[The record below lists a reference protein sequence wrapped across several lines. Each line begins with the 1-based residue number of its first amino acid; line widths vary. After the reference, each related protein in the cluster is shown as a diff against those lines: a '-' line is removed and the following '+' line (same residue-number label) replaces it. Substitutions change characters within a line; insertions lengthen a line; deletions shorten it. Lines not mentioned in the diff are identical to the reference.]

1 MKRKKLGKNRFAS
14 CCLALLLVL
23 STIAVTVLPDYD
35 VLPKASAADDTVPP
49 VMEQEPLA
57 WFDFSGSSLSD
68 KSGKDVQAVLKGL
81 DGTDIIDN
89 SGFFGQENGNVYL
102 DLNGE
107 NAYLSL
113 TNADNSGVLAGMAEV
128 AVEVRIKTETA
139 NTTQWVFYAGSSN
152 NPPTPEPNRDERYL
166 SVHLDSNATKAVAR
180 RYNKI
185 RPNGPPSSEGLSANL
200 GEKEWYTLKVVYEA
214 GKTTLSVKADNGTEN
229 VVFDTFLTANVW
241 ECVGDILWF
250 GYSGWGNGEYFNGY
264 IDYIKIWGTP
274 NDVANVRDNAAA
286 VENKHI
292 ITEKVVDPENTV
304 VNMFDYWVFGDQ
316 SEIDYG
322 WGNSKELNDIID
334 VGINEGHLFMFDGSA
349 VYDPVSGAP
358 GGADGTHLGQWN
370 AYGGTNFDG
379 TGNDGGFET
388 KWSIV
393 QKRLYNGYPQ
403 LALDIDGWNEPT
415 NTTLKG
421 IWDTEGKRIESLDY
435 LFTTNDAN
443 GKVAYPNVTG
453 LFRIDDDGYY
463 YFRSQDVFAE
473 LNREQEYDPADPKPK
488 TSTDTNKIT
497 LYDTPWREEY
507 ARGQFFPFNDW
518 TNLFY
523 EVNGNIGQW
532 GDQGYQINK
541 QPMNHWFGMSI
552 ETEFMQMSG
561 DTDMTFEFSGDD
573 DVWIFID
580 DVLVA
585 DVGGNHSRIRVTIN
599 FSTGEIKYLK
609 RLEYDGIEGSAFGDP
624 RGATLRAM
632 FEDAYN
638 TGALSADEFANMK
651 WRDNATFADGTM
663 HTLKFFYLERGNA
676 ASNCNIS
683 FNLQNPIVDRI
694 RKVDQNG
701 DPLEGAEFALYEAT
715 TSSNIADG
723 DWTHTSAEF
732 VEKGA
737 PITTAISNRYG
748 YATLTNAKGEPL
760 TFNKDTYYILKET
773 KTPAGYRVNPPIVL
787 KYHENTKTLTVVNKY
802 EAGAYASF
810 VSDWT
815 YSSDIYPAKYND
827 DGTFSKD
834 ATNVTD
840 QLTDGLAIV
849 VPVIRSKNTTAKWYP
864 MYGSN
869 TLGWNTVEPTSNSQN
884 DLIKALAEA
893 AFMQITDADPRT
905 QHWYLNWDGARL
917 RGQMENLPGDATR
930 YVFNGGNDG
939 ELVTLFLSGD
949 ALKTLGLTNTYAN
962 DDERYKALSET
973 LKGKTA
979 EDLVGLAGDLK
990 LLYTGDNNFY
1000 KNNRTVIYV
1009 PNEQR
1014 ELWVRK
1020 VDEYG
1025 DPIKGAEFALFKNPV
1040 DAAAGG
1046 TTTPVAF
1053 GTTDE
1058 SGMLVFRADAG
1069 NQAGYAQ
1076 MDWDYG
1082 RAYDQTVVYWL
1093 KEIAAP
1099 EGYELN
1105 ESLIRVEVN
1114 NAGVYANATGFGPDG
1129 QLLTGDSA
1137 ANDGIKVEA
1146 SLGRLT
1152 QTLVK
1157 YAEGIV
1163 DETLTHITTA
1173 KQTSNSS
1180 NGAINSWTDAN
1191 GENDSKNL
1199 TYNKANG
1206 YGSVM
1211 FEAENGYVR
1220 VMPRQTQGIT
1230 SSAAKRDNLNGV
1242 DLDGLFSLINTVV
1255 VTDTTVSATDPS
1267 ISTGGLTVTKTVK
1280 VPEGEKIDTEAEFAF
1295 TVTLSDKT
1303 FKHTYRFTNGKTVT
1317 FDGGAAKFTL
1327 RHGESVTFTGIP
1339 ADVTYKVVEDKAEGY
1354 SASSTG
1360 SSGNITAN
1368 KVSEAVFTNTKIKES
1383 DSSTPESSDSEE
1395 TDQKP
1400 DDPSKPST
1408 PKDNPNTG
1416 LETGLGVG
1424 LIIIILLFITV
1435 ITAVILRRKRGRH
1448 QK

>member
-23 STIAVTVLPDYD
+23 STIAVTVLPDCD
-35 VLPKASAADDTVPP
+35 ILPKVSAADDTVPP
-49 VMEQEPLA
+49 VTEQEPLA
-57 WFDFSGSSLSD
+57 WFEFDNGIQNMLNNGVNADIVNEPADQSSLY
-68 KSGKDVQAVLKGL
+68 GT
-81 DGTDIIDN
+81 DGTT
-89 SGFFGQENGNVYL
+89 SYL
-102 DLNGE
+102 DLNNK

-113 TNADNSGVLAGMAEV
+113 TNFDGSGVLAGMAEV
-128 AVEVRIKTETA
+128 AVEMRIKTQTA
-139 NTTQWVFYAGSSN
+139 DTTQWVFYAGSSN
-152 NPPTPEPNRDERYL
+152 NPPSTQPEQDERYL
-166 SVHLDSNATKAVAR
+166 SVHLDNNATKAVVR
-180 RYNKI
+180 RYNII
-185 RPNGPPSSEGLSANL
+185 RPNGPPSSGGLSANL
-200 GEKEWYTLKVVYEA
+200 GGAGWYTLKVVYEA
-214 GKTTLSVKADNGTEN
+214 GKTTLSVKDNNGTEN
-229 VVFDTFLTANVW
+229 VVFDTYLSANVW

-250 GYSGWGNGEYFNGY
+250 GYSGWGKSEYFNGC
-264 IDYIKIWGTP
+264 IDYIKVWGTP
-274 NDVANVRDNAAA
+274 NDGANVRNNAAA
-286 VENKHI
+286 VENRHI

-304 VNMFDYWVFGDQ
+304 VNMFDYWVIGDQ
-316 SEIDYG
+316 GSLDYG
-322 WGNSKELNDIID
+322 LGNRDIADLING
-334 VGINEGHLFMFDGSA
+334 GINKGHLFLFDGSA
-349 VYDPVSGAP
+349 SISQGDSKQ
-358 GGADGTHLGQWN
+358 LGQWN
-370 AYGGTNFDG
+370 LYDPTPTNG
-379 TGNDGGFET
+379 KESNWG
-388 KWSIV
+388 IV
-393 QKRLYNGYPQ
+393 QKRLYNGYPR
-403 LALDIDGWNEPT
+403 LALDNWSLPT
-415 NTTLKG
+415 DVTFYTILQG
-421 IWDTEGKRIESLDY
+421 LWDTPGKKDEPLDY
-435 LFTTNDAN
+435 LFDPEIIPEDG
-443 GKVAYPNVTG
+443 GKASYPNVTG
-453 LFRIDDDGYY
+453 LFRINDNGYY
-463 YFRSQDVFAE
+463 YFHSQEVFAE
-473 LNREQEYDPADPKPK
+473 LNANQATLPK
-488 TSTDTNKIT
+488 TSQSDNKIT

-518 TNLFY
+518 TSLFY
-523 EVNGNIGQW
+523 EVNGNIGQR
-532 GDQGYQINK
+532 GDQTDQRTKFG

-580 DVLVA
+580 DILVA

-599 FSTGEIKYLK
+599 FSTGEIEYLK
-609 RLEYDGIEGSAFGDP
+609 GLEYDGINGVAFDDP
-624 RGATLRAM
+624 RGKTTLRAM
-632 FEDAYN
+632 FEDAFN
-638 TGALSADEFANMK
+638 AGALSADEFANMK

-701 DPLEGAEFALYEAT
+701 DPLEGAEFALYEAIT
-715 TSSNIADG
+715 NSTFNGSKQ
-723 DWTHTSAEF
+723 WHTSDEF
-732 VEKGA
+732 MERGA

-748 YATLTNAKGEPL
+748 YATLTNSKGEPL

-773 KTPAGYRVNPPIVL
+773 KTPAGYRSNPPIVL

-815 YSSDIYPAKYND
+815 YSSDVYLANYNHNN
-827 DGTFSKD
+827 DGKFSKD
-834 ATNVTD
+834 NTALTD
-840 QLTDGLAIV
+840 QQLTNGLAIV
-849 VPVIRSKNTTAKWYP
+849 VPVIKSKDTPAKWYP

-869 TLGWNTVEPTSNSQN
+869 TLGWNTVQPTSNSQN

-893 AFMQITDADPRT
+893 AFMQISDTDPRT

-930 YVFNGGNDG
+930 YVFNGGSDG

-949 ALKTLGLTNTYAN
+949 ALKALGLTNTYAN
-962 DDERYKALSET
+962 DDERYKALSAALAKKDAKECV
-973 LKGKTA
+973 A
-979 EDLVGLAGDLK
+979 LVADDLK

-1014 ELWVRK
+1014 ELWVHK
-1020 VDEYG
+1020 VDEDG
-1025 DPIKGAEFALFKNPV
+1025 APVNGAEFALFKSPE

-1058 SGMLVFRADAG
+1058 NGMMVFRADAG

-1076 MDWDYG
+1076 MNWDYG
-1082 RAYDQTVVYWL
+1082 RAYNQTVVYWL

-1114 NAGVYANATGFGPDG
+1114 DAGVYANATGFDPNGN
-1129 QLLTGDSA
+1129 LLTGDA
-1137 ANDGIKVEA
+1137 ADNDGIKVEA

-1163 DETLTHITTA
+1163 DETLKNITAT

-1180 NGAINSWTDAN
+1180 NNGAISSWTDAN
-1191 GENDSKNL
+1191 GAADSKHL
-1199 TYNKANG
+1199 AYDKANG
-1206 YGSVM
+1206 YGSVK
-1211 FEAENGYVR
+1211 FEAENGYIR
-1220 VMPRQTQGIT
+1220 VMLRQTQGIT

-1242 DLDGLFSLINTVV
+1242 DLDGLLSLINTVV
-1255 VTDTTVSATDPS
+1255 VTDTTVSITDPS
-1267 ISTGGLTVTKTVK
+1267 ISTGSLTVTKK
-1280 VPEGEKIDTEAEFAF
+1280 VVVSEGDKIDSSAEFAF

-1303 FKHTYRFTNGKTVT
+1303 FEHTYSFTNGKTVS
-1317 FDGGAAKFTL
+1317 FDGGVAKFTL
-1327 RHGESVTFTGIP
+1327 RHGESVTFTGLP
-1339 ADVTYKVVEDKAEGY
+1339 ADVTYKVDEEKAEGY
-1354 SASSTG
+1354 TADSTG
-1360 SSGNITAN
+1360 ATGTIVAG
-1368 KVSEAVFTNTKIKES
+1368 KVAEAMFINTKIEKSE
-1383 DSSTPESSDSEE
+1383 SSTPESSDSEE

-1400 DDPSKPST
+1400 DEPSESSKTST
-1408 PKDNPNTG
+1408 SKDNPNTG
-1416 LETGLGVG
+1416 FEVGLSVG
-1424 LIIIILLFITV
+1424 LIIMMLSLIAI
-1435 ITAVILRRKRGRH
+1435 ITAVIMRRKRGRH

>member
-1 MKRKKLGKNRFAS
+1 M
-14 CCLALLLVL
+14 L
-23 STIAVTVLPDYD
+23 STIAVTVLPDCD
-35 VLPKASAADDTVPP
+35 ILPKVSAADDTVPP
-49 VMEQEPLA
+49 VTEQEPLA
-57 WFDFSGSSLSD
+57 WFEFDNGIQNMLNNGVNADIVNEPADQSSLY
-68 KSGKDVQAVLKGL
+68 GT
-81 DGTDIIDN
+81 DGTT
-89 SGFFGQENGNVYL
+89 SYL
-102 DLNGE
+102 DLNNK

-113 TNADNSGVLAGMAEV
+113 SNTDGSGVLAGMAEV
-128 AVEVRIKTETA
+128 AVEMRIKTQTA
-139 NTTQWVFYAGSSN
+139 DTTQWVFYAGSSN
-152 NPPTPEPNRDERYL
+152 NPPSTQPEQDERYL

-185 RPNGPPSSEGLSANL
+185 RPNGPLNSGGLSANL
-200 GEKEWYTLKVVYEA
+200 GGVGWYTLKVVYEA
-214 GKTTLSVKADNGTEN
+214 GKTTLSVKDDNGTEN
-229 VVFDTFLTANVW
+229 VVFDTYLSANVW

-250 GYSGWGNGEYFNGY
+250 GYSGWGKGEYFNGC

-274 NDVANVRDNAAA
+274 NDGANVRDNAAA

-292 ITEKVVDPENTV
+292 ITEKVADPENTV
-304 VNMFDYWVFGDQ
+304 VNMFDYWVFGNQ
-316 SEIDYG
+316 GSQDYRL
-322 WGNSKELNDIID
+322 GNTETVESLITS
-334 VGINEGHLFMFDGSA
+334 GINKGHLFLFDGSE
-349 VYDPVSGAP
+349 SFN
-358 GGADGTHLGQWN
+358 GGNSSELGLWN
-370 AYGGTNFDG
+370 NYGFDFDG
-379 TGNDGGFET
+379 DDEKAGFES
-388 KWSIV
+388 KWGIV
-393 QKRLYNGYPQ
+393 QKRLYNGYPR
-403 LALDIDGWNEPT
+403 LALESWDPPSNI
-415 NTTLKG
+415 TLQG
-421 IWDTEGKRIESLDY
+421 LWDTSDKKDESLDY
-435 LFTTNDAN
+435 LFDPEKIPEDG
-443 GKVAYPNVTG
+443 GKASYPNVTG

-532 GDQGYQINK
+532 GDQGYQINH

-585 DVGGNHSRIRVTIN
+585 DVGGNHSRIRVTID
-599 FSTGEIKYLK
+599 FSTGDIKYWRK
-609 RLEYDGIEGSAFGDP
+609 LEYDGINGKDFIDP
-624 RGATLRAM
+624 RGESTLYKM
-632 FEDAYN
+632 FEDASN
-638 TGALSADEFANMK
+638 AGALSAEEFANMK
-651 WRDNATFADGTM
+651 WRNNATFADGTM

-701 DPLEGAEFALYEAT
+701 DPLEGAEFALYEAIT
-715 TSSNIADG
+715 NSTFNGSKQ
-723 DWTHTSAEF
+723 WHTSDEF
-732 VEKGA
+732 MERGA
-737 PITTAISNRYG
+737 PITTAVSGSKG
-748 YATLTNAKGEPL
+748 YAQLTNAKGEPL

-773 KTPAGYRVNPPIVL
+773 KTPAGYRGNPPIVL

-815 YSSDIYPAKYND
+815 YSSDVYPAKYND

-834 ATNVTD
+834 AANVTD
-840 QLTDGLAIV
+840 QLTNGLAIV

-869 TLGWNTVEPTSNSQN
+869 TLGWNTVEPKSNSQN

-1009 PNEQR
+1009 PNERR

-1025 DPIKGAEFALFKNPV
+1025 DSIKGAEFALFKSPE

-1082 RAYDQTVVYWL
+1082 RAYNQTVVYWL

-1180 NGAINSWTDAN
+1180 NGAINSWADAN
-1191 GENDSKNL
+1191 GEADSKAL
-1199 TYNKANG
+1199 TYDKANG

-1230 SSAAKRDNLNGV
+1230 SSAAKRDNLNGI

-1255 VTDTTVSATDPS
+1255 VTDATASVTDPS

-1303 FKHTYRFTNGKTVT
+1303 FKHTYKFTNGKTVT
-1317 FDGGAAKFTL
+1317 FDGGVAKFTL

-1360 SSGNITAN
+1360 SSGNIAAN

-1395 TDQKP
+1395 TDQKT
-1400 DDPSKPST
+1400 DEPSKPST

-1435 ITAVILRRKRGRH
+1435 ITAVILRRKRDRH